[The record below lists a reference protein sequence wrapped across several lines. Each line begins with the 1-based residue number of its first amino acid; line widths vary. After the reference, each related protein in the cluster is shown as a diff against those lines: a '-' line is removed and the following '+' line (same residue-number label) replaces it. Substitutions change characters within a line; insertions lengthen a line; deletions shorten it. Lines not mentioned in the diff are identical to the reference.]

1 MLCTL
6 FATYG
11 ALLNMDYTITPKEFE
26 NFRALIYQECG
37 ISLNES
43 KKTLLVSRLSKR
55 LRTLELDSFQ
65 AYYDMV
71 AGETEGEEFT
81 LLLDLVSTNKTDFF
95 REPKHFD
102 FLREQI
108 LPTLQSTRRVRIWS
122 SASSSGEEPYTI
134 AMTLYDSVP
143 DPERWDFKILA
154 SDISTRVL
162 ARAASG
168 IYEDERVRDLPKD
181 VVERH
186 FLRGK
191 GERAGMIKVKP
202 HLIEMVR
209 YRRINLMDEAF
220 PVKEPLDLIF
230 CRNVMIYFDRPTQ
243 AQLVTKFYRYLK
255 PGGYLFIG
263 HSESLQ
269 RLDQPFKAIAP
280 TIYQKEA

>member
-1 MLCTL
+1 M
-6 FATYG
+6 
-11 ALLNMDYTITPKEFE
+11 I
-26 NFRALIYQECG
+26 
-37 ISLNES
+37 
-43 KKTLLVSRLSKR
+43 VSRLSKR

-209 YRRINLMDEAF
+209 YRRINLIDEAF

-230 CRNVMIYFDRPTQ
+230 CRNVMICFDRPTQ

>member
-1 MLCTL
+1 
-6 FATYG
+6 
-11 ALLNMDYTITPKEFE
+11 MDYTITSKEFE
-26 NFRALIYQECG
+26 QFRALIYQSCG

-43 KKTLLVSRLSKR
+43 KKILLVSRLSKR
-55 LRTLELDSFQ
+55 LRALELDSFQ
-65 AYYDMV
+65 AYCDMV
-71 AGETEGEEFT
+71 SGETDGDEFT

-102 FLREQI
+102 FLRERI

-143 DPERWDFKILA
+143 DPERWDFQILA

-162 ARAASG
+162 ARAALG
-168 IYEDERVRDLPKD
+168 IYEDERVRDLSPD
-181 VVERH
+181 LVERH
-186 FLRGK
+186 FLKGT

-202 HLIEMVR
+202 HVSQMVR
-209 YRRINLMDEAF
+209 YRRINLMDDTF
-220 PVKEPLDLIF
+220 PIKNPLDLIF

-269 RLDQPFKAIAP
+269 RLEQPFKAVAP